1 MPRPLDRLLG
11 RRGQEGKQGEKK
23 PSERKPA
30 EKSGPSIHLAPLPAP
45 SKTTPRSKPKEPAPQ
60 KPDIRLPPDAIRA
73 SKAGTKPLSE
83 HIRKHEEKKKR
94 DDLAAKKGPS
104 RPGAPAAGPG
114 VLGPLELPS
123 GKERP
128 RRGGVRTAGA
138 DEEERKGLG
147 TLGGREQRQLKRK
160 RSSTTKR
167 AGDDDESS
175 SSSSRRTRIQ
185 RKGTNTA
192 APRKGRIVVE
202 TPITIRALAE
212 ATGISPGKIQ
222 GKLMTSLQIT
232 SPITASL
239 DAETVQLLAP
249 ELGVDVEVREQ
260 ISLERKVLE
269 SAEQED
275 TPDSLQPRPPI
286 VTVLGHVDHGKT
298 SLLDRIIGLDVAAHE
313 KGGITQHIRAYK
325 VEQRRRRG
333 DLCRYARPR
342 GLYRDAGPRGQRHRH
357 RGARRGGR
365 RRRHAADRGSHQP
378 RPRRRRARSSSR

>member
-1 MPRPLDRLLG
+1 M
-11 RRGQEGKQGEKK
+11 
-23 PSERKPA
+23 
-30 EKSGPSIHLAPLPAP
+30 
-45 SKTTPRSKPKEPAPQ
+45 
-60 KPDIRLPPDAIRA
+60 
-73 SKAGTKPLSE
+73 
-83 HIRKHEEKKKR
+83 
-94 DDLAAKKGPS
+94 
-104 RPGAPAAGPG
+104 
-114 VLGPLELPS
+114 PS

-128 RRGGVRTAGA
+128 RRGGVRTGVA

-160 RSSTTKR
+160 RTGGTKR

-175 SSSSRRTRIQ
+175 GSGSRRTRIQ

-192 APRKGRIVVE
+192 APRKGRIIVE

-212 ATGISPGKIQ
+212 AIGVSPGKIQ

-249 ELGVDVEVREQ
+249 ELGVEVEVREQ

-269 SAEQED
+269 SAEQAD
-275 TPDSLQPRPPI
+275 TPESLQPRPPI

-313 KGGITQHIRAYK
+313 KGGITQHIRALQGPAK
-325 VEQRRRRG
+325 RRAVEAFV
-333 DLCRYARPR
+333 DTRPVTKAFTEMR
-342 GLYRDAGPRGQRHRH
+342 NSAGPT
-357 RGARRGGR
+357 
-365 RRRHAADRGSHQP
+365 
-378 RPRRRRARSSSR
+378 SRTSPCLS